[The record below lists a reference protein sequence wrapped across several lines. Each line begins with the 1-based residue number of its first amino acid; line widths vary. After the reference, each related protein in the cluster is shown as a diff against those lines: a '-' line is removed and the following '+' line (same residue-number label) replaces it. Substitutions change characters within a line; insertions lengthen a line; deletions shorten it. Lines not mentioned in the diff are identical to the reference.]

1 MKTLI
6 RNLSAGLLLAALAG
20 TAYAATTYK
29 ETMQTFR
36 SAGESSAFFAKS
48 YGYAIFPNVGSGAV
62 GIGGAYGKGRVYVG
76 GHLVG
81 YTDMKQIS
89 VGPQIGGKS
98 YSQVVFFEDKRA
110 YEEFISGKFEF
121 GADASVTAVTAGANA
136 DAGTGGVTKGTSE
149 GARDAS
155 TQGKY
160 NTGFAVFVVQK
171 GGLMAGASVAGQK
184 FNFESREA
192 HAKSAEA
199 E

>member
-6 RNLSAGLLLAALAG
+6 RNFGASLLLVALVSTAHAAN
-20 TAYAATTYK
+20 YK
-29 ETMQTFR
+29 EAVQTFR
-36 SAGESSAFFAKS
+36 SAGESGAFFAKA
-48 YGYAIFPNVGSGAV
+48 YGYALFPNVGSGAV

-81 YTDMKQIS
+81 YTDMKQVSI
-89 VGPQIGGKS
+89 GPQIGGKS
-98 YSQVVFFEDKRA
+98 YSQIVFFEDRRA
-110 YEEFISGKFEF
+110 YDEFISGKFEF

-184 FNFESREA
+184 FSFESREA
-192 HAKSAEA
+192 HAKAAEA

>member
-1 MKTLI
+1 MKLLI
-6 RNLSAGLLLAALAG
+6 RNFGASLLLLALAS
-20 TAYAATTYK
+20 TANASTYK
-29 ETMQTFR
+29 EALQTFR
-36 SAGESSAFFAKS
+36 SAGESSLFFSKS
-48 YGYAIFPNVGSGAV
+48 YGYAVFPNVGSGAV

-98 YSQVVFFEDKRA
+98 YSQIVFFEDKRA
-110 YEEFISGKFEF
+110 YDEFISGKFEF
-121 GADASVTAVTAGANA
+121 DADASVTAVTAGANA

-149 GARDAS
+149 GSRDAS

-171 GGLMAGASVAGQK
+171 GGLMAGASLAGQK
-184 FNFESREA
+184 FSFESREA
-192 HAKSAEA
+192 HAKAAEA